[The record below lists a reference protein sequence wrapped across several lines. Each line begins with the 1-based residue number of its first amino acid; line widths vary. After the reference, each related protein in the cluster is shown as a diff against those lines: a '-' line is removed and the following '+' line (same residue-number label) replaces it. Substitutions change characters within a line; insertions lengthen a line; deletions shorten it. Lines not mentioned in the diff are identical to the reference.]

1 MSNYWKKISKK
12 IEAKTG
18 FPPNEFFISIVAE
31 GGMGLRFNLT
41 FDELEDFLPSLEG
54 MECDYGDLPGTF
66 LKRRRSARK
75 KKILTSKNFASL
87 YLADLPIKK

>member
-1 MSNYWKKISKK
+1 MSSYWKNVSKN

-18 FPPNEFFISIVAE
+18 FPPNEYQVSIVD
-31 GGMGLRFNLT
+31 GGGAGLRFNLT

-54 MECDYGDLPGTF
+54 MECDYGDLYGTF
-66 LKRRRSARK
+66 LKRRRRARK

-87 YLADLPIKK
+87 YLADLPVKK